1 MGLCLL
7 AGGIANAKYA
17 EDNADLVE
25 DNETRC
31 NLGLLSSDTCA
42 DLERVKNFEI
52 TSAVSHHITNI
63 MHLHTGLII
72 GLTFISFP
80 EWFKPSVFTLNMYCV
95 LVCMHS
101 ALAQNPKLT
110 ATTIYCTK

>member
-1 MGLCLL
+1 VVFSGAMGLCLL

-31 NLGLLSSDTCA
+31 NLGLLSSDICA

-63 MHLHTGLII
+63 TYRFDHRTYIYII
-72 GLTFISFP
+72 S
-80 EWFKPSVFTLNMYCV
+80 
-95 LVCMHS
+95 
-101 ALAQNPKLT
+101 
-110 ATTIYCTK
+110 